1 MYRRN
6 KNYPNPSFK
15 KQNVKNK
22 NHSSYSK
29 YFSQELDQQIYKA
42 SPAYK
47 IWKHICKHENI
58 RTL

>member
-22 NHSSYSK
+22 NPSSYRK
-29 YFSQELDQQIYKA
+29 YFCQELDQQIYKA

-47 IWKHICKHENI
+47 I
-58 RTL
+58 